1 MTDLRKAALDFLRLA
16 IEDPKDHGHY
26 AVDSNGEV
34 YWYKEKPEAKHNE
47 DRWMPGYGIP
57 HKKQKIP
64 HWDSLVFSAEEVAS
78 TPAEPPQPEIAP
90 SPKMGPFNIER
101 FKAGEFAYG
110 KSISGNCLNYRYL
123 GELLSKVNIAC
134 AVSTPCDL
142 EHERLVSK
150 TISELERDTKMPVK
164 TEKLWI
170 CVWIQDDGFIYAT
183 SANFSPR
190 ESIGDSIRVG
200 PRKAR
205 LIEIIEREIEI

>member
-1 MTDLRKAALDFLRLA
+1 MAIANFRRTKKLTQLSLRFQQGEKADMTDLRKAALDFLRLA

-101 FKAGEFAYG
+101 FKAGEFAYRSEERREG
-110 KSISGNCLNYRYL
+110 KEC
-123 GELLSKVNIAC
+123 
-134 AVSTPCDL
+134 
-142 EHERLVSK
+142 
-150 TISELERDTKMPVK
+150 
-164 TEKLWI
+164 
-170 CVWIQDDGFIYAT
+170 
-183 SANFSPR
+183 
-190 ESIGDSIRVG
+190 
-200 PRKAR
+200 
-205 LIEIIEREIEI
+205 